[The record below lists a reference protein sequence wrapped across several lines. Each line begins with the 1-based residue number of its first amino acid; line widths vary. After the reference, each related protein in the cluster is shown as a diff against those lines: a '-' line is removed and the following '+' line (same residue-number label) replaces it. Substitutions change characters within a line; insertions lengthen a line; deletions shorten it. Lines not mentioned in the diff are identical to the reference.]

1 MVVRF
6 FEVGEGGRARAVV
19 EGEGAGEG
27 EGVADVDVGYAR
39 GFNGEGAFEVEG
51 FVAGS

>member
-1 MVVRF
+1 M
-6 FEVGEGGRARAVV
+6 GERGRAGAVV

-27 EGVADVDVGYAR
+27 EGVADVNISYTR
-39 GFNGEGAFEVEG
+39 SFNGEGAFEVEG

>member
-6 FEVGEGGRARAVV
+6 FGVGERGRAGAVV

-27 EGVADVDVGYAR
+27 EGVADVNISYTR
-39 GFNGEGAFEVEG
+39 SFNGEGAFEVEG